1 MLKSLLSES
10 LVDEF
15 FEVISKKRLIKG
27 YSIGISEKAVD
38 FTPPTSLVLVK
49 QFNLAND
56 IIKFWK
62 V

>member
-1 MLKSLLSES
+1 M

-15 FEVISKKRLIKG
+15 FEVISKKKLIKG

-38 FTPPTSLVLVK
+38 FTPPSSFVLVK